1 MSGESERLLIMTSL
15 LSIETT
21 ERKCEMHLV
30 NIFYLWTENGDIKIL
45 DRMFPFVYMTGTSKT
60 MSNI

>member
-15 LSIETT
+15 LSIETS
-21 ERKCEMHLV
+21 EHKCEMHLV
-30 NIFYLWTENGDIKIL
+30 NIFYFWTEHGYIKIL
-45 DRMFPFVYMTGTSKT
+45 GRMFPLAYMTGTSK